1 MKRFSSLFF
10 IIYFV
15 LFTSWAFGF
24 QVDRKQLYK
33 KAQKIDEYLV
43 RALKANNFRE
53 AVKFAKQNGEIYIS
67 LEKPTIA
74 EKYYKNAISYAIKAD
89 DKKLLA
95 YAYELEGDFFS
106 PKTAFKK
113 KIKSYESAEQLYYEV
128 NSIDGV
134 AVLKKKIAKYAFE
147 QKQYELSA
155 NNSKLLLDS
164 AEVFGINDFEKL
176 NHCKV
181 LIVAFSK
188 LNKPQELKKYMNI
201 LGGIN
206 NQSVN
211 QSKHNE
217 ETDFDVAIL
226 REEFTGVMANAT
238 IELQQIVQKQ
248 QDSLTSTSTEL
259 ALKREESAM
268 QQDKLQAQD
277 SLSKTQKQIIAQ
289 QQELVRLQEVESQR
303 LYIGIISSFV
313 IIALTVFALIG
324 RQIAN
329 RRLERQKKEIE
340 EQKKLIEIERKKSEE
355 LLLNILPH
363 EVATELKEKGMARP
377 RSYNMVTVL
386 FTDFKGFTAISEKL
400 SPEQIV
406 DKLNFFFQKFDEIA
420 EKYNLEKIKTLGDG
434 YMCAGGIPI
443 ENNTNP
449 VDAVR
454 AGLEMQAFM
463 TDWNNNQDK
472 KGLPTFGLRLGINT
486 GPLVAGVIGKNKFAY
501 DVWGDT
507 VNLASRMESS
517 GEVGKVNIS
526 GITHTWVKHHFECV
540 YRGKIEAKNKGEVDM
555 FFVEREIIR

>member
-1 MKRFSSLFF
+1 MKRFSCFALVVYF
-10 IIYFV
+10 IC
-15 LFTSWAFGF
+15 LTTWAFGF
-24 QVDRKQLYK
+24 QVDKKQLYK

-43 RALKANNFRE
+43 KSLKANNFRE
-53 AVKFAKQNGEIYIS
+53 AVKFAKQNGEIYVS
-67 LEKPTIA
+67 LEKPSIA
-74 EKYYKNAISYAIKAD
+74 EKYYKNAIAYALKAE
-89 DKKLLA
+89 DKKLIA

-106 PKTAFKK
+106 PQSAFKK
-113 KIKSYESAEQLYYEV
+113 KIKDYETAEKFYREAG
-128 NSIDGV
+128 SIEGV
-134 AVLKKKIAKYAFE
+134 ASIKKKIAKYAFE

-155 NNSKLLLDS
+155 TNSKLLLDS
-164 AEVFGINDFEKL
+164 AGAFGINDFEKL
-176 NHCKV
+176 NHCKA

-188 LNKPQELKKYMNI
+188 LNKPQELKKYMDI

-206 NQSVN
+206 NQSAT

-217 ETDFDVAIL
+217 ETDFDEAIL
-226 REEFTGVMANAT
+226 KEEFTGVMANAT

-268 QQDKLQAQD
+268 QQDKLEAQD
-277 SLSKTQKQIIAQ
+277 SLSKTQRQIIAQ

-303 LYIGIISSFV
+303 LYLAIIGSFV
-313 IIALTVFALIG
+313 IIALTVIALIG
-324 RQIAN
+324 RQMAN
-329 RRLERQKKEIE
+329 RKLTKQKREIE

-363 EVATELKEKGMARP
+363 EIATELKNKGAASP
-377 RSYNMVTVL
+377 RSYNMATVL
-386 FTDFKGFTAISEKL
+386 FTDFKGFTSISERL

-420 EKYNLEKIKTLGDG
+420 EKHNLEKIKTLGDG

-449 VDAVR
+449 INAVR
-454 AGLEMQAFM
+454 AGLEMQVFM
-463 TDWNNNQDK
+463 NQWNNEQEK
-472 KGLPTFGLRLGINT
+472 KGFPTFGLRLGINT

-540 YRGKIEAKNKGEVDM
+540 YRGKIEAKNKGQVDM
-555 FFVEREIIR
+555 YFVEKEIVR